1 MIIWGYMRANEI
13 ETFRALM
20 VSGSARKAAVLLGVS
35 QPAVSQSLKRLE
47 SEAGFDLFQRLRG
60 RLHPTPE
67 AKALLVEVER
77 SFVGMGAIEHR
88 LKSLRDFGVNQL
100 NIASYPAF
108 GLGFMPRCLARLMT
122 AKTPERRPH
131 VSLQVLSSRDVRERV
146 VSGHADF
153 GLMADEIPT
162 SGLDATLFA
171 RFPGVVVMKGDHP
184 LARHQRVQPQQLAE
198 IPFLALNPEDASR
211 RRLEEKLAE
220 HGVHLSVSI
229 HTPYAASVC
238 EMALRG
244 LGVGIVNPITALD
257 YAERGLVVRRLSV
270 DVGFSCLLAVPVGQ
284 VLSGVARNFLAL
296 MRSQLHQ
303 DECALRSHLGETT

>member
-1 MIIWGYMRANEI
+1 
-13 ETFRALM
+13 
-20 VSGSARKAAVLLGVS
+20 
-35 QPAVSQSLKRLE
+35 
-47 SEAGFDLFQRLRG
+47 
-60 RLHPTPE
+60 
-67 AKALLVEVER
+67 
-77 SFVGMGAIEHR
+77 
-88 LKSLRDFGVNQL
+88 
-100 NIASYPAF
+100 
-108 GLGFMPRCLARLMT
+108 
-122 AKTPERRPH
+122 
-131 VSLQVLSSRDVRERV
+131 
-146 VSGHADF
+146 
-153 GLMADEIPT
+153 
-162 SGLDATLFA
+162 
-171 RFPGVVVMKGDHP
+171 MKGDHP

>member
-1 MIIWGYMRANEI
+1 MRVNEI

-20 VSGSARKAAVLLGVS
+20 VSGSARKAAVLLGVT

-67 AKALLVEVER
+67 AKALLVEVDR
-77 SFVGMGAIEHR
+77 MFVGVGAIEHR

-108 GLGFMPRCLARLMT
+108 GLGFIPRCLEGLMGINAST
-122 AKTPERRPH
+122 TRPH

-162 SGLDATLFA
+162 SGLDATIFA
-171 RFPGVVVMKGDHP
+171 RFPGVVVMKKDHP
-184 LARHQRVQPQQLAE
+184 LARHPRVLPKQLAE
-198 IPFLALNPEDASR
+198 IPFLGLNPEDASR
-211 RRLEEKLAE
+211 QRLEVALAE
-220 HGVHLSVSI
+220 HGVTLSVAI

-257 YAERGLVVRRLSV
+257 YAERGLAVRRLAV
-270 DVGFSCLLAVPVGQ
+270 DVAFSCLLAVPVGH
-284 VLSGVARNFLAL
+284 VLSSVAKNFLGL
-296 MRSQLHQ
+296 MRRQLQQ
-303 DECALRSHLGETT
+303 DEQALLKHLGEET